1 MSERLEILNR
11 IENGEISPEEG
22 ARMLEEITEG
32 KKKDKT
38 PKALD
43 QMSILNRI
51 ERGEISSEEGI
62 RLLQGEGD
70 RIAIIS
76 TPSKRKKESDDNP
89 RETPPRIS
97 EEEMNKWKNW
107 WTYPL
112 YFGIG
117 LTVLSAFWM
126 NSAYQNS
133 GYGFWFLCSWLPL
146 LIGIALMALSWH
158 SRTGTWLHVRVR
170 SKRQRVAVS
179 LPLPLG
185 LTSFIFRNFG
195 HFIPHMDNT
204 SLDEIIVALKETAE
218 SGTPFHVQVDEGED
232 GEQVEVF
239 IG

>member
-1 MSERLEILNR
+1 MSERLEILYK

-22 ARMLEEITEG
+22 ARMLEELTLG
-32 KKKDKT
+32 KDESKT
-38 PKALD
+38 PDALD

-51 ERGEISSEEGI
+51 ESGEISSDEGI
-62 RLLQGEGD
+62 QLLQGKVDE
-70 RIAIIS
+70 IEIIS
-76 TPSKRKKESDDNP
+76 TDSKKDKRSDDFP

-97 EEEMNKWKNW
+97 EEEMTKWKNW

-112 YFGIG
+112 YIGIG
-117 LTVLSAFWM
+117 ITILAAYWM

-158 SRTGTWLHVRVR
+158 SRTGTWLHVRVK

-185 LTSFIFRNFG
+185 LTAFIFRNFG
-195 HFIPHMDNT
+195 HFIPQMENT
-204 SLDEIIVALKETAE
+204 SLDEIIIALKETAE
-218 SGTPFHVQVDEGED
+218 SGSPFYVHVDEGES